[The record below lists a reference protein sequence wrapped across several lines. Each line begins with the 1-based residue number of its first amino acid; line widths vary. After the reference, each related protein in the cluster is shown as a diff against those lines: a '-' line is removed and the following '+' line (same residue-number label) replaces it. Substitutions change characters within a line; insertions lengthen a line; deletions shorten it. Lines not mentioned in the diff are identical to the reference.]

1 MGNNTPH
8 YIKIDLV
15 IFPKKKKTQYDDSE
29 ITMCCGN
36 GVVMV

>member
-15 IFPKKKKTQYDDSE
+15 IFSKKKTQYDDSE